1 MGIVYEAE
9 QQSPHR
15 RVALKVVRGGQFVD
29 DVYLRMF
36 RRETETLA
44 RLAHPNIAA
53 IYEAGRTEDGQHFFT
68 MELVPGQNLG
78 AHVRDKLG
86 GERPTFEQ
94 IRSRL
99 ELFNTICGAVNYAH
113 QRGVIH
119 RDLKP
124 SNLVVTETGEAKILD
139 FGLARITDQDVAAAT
154 VMSEM
159 GLIKGTLPYMSPE
172 QARGDPR
179 DMDLRTDIYSLGV
192 ILYELLSGRQPYD
205 TQNVSIVQV
214 VRARSARSRPGR

>member
-1 MGIVYEAE
+1 MTTNDPSGLLSDGDLTLDRDPSRPPAGTAHEGLPREIGGFRILGKLGEGGMGIVYEAE

-68 MELVPGQNLG
+68 MELVTGQNLR

-86 GERPTFEQ
+86 GERPTLEQ
-94 IRSRL
+94 LRSRL
-99 ELFNTICGAVNYAH
+99 ELFNTICARRELRAPARRHPPRPEALQPRRHGIG
-113 QRGVIH
+113 RG
-119 RDLKP
+119 
-124 SNLVVTETGEAKILD
+124 E
-139 FGLARITDQDVAAAT
+139 
-154 VMSEM
+154 
-159 GLIKGTLPYMSPE
+159 
-172 QARGDPR
+172 DPR
-179 DMDLRTDIYSLGV
+179 L
-192 ILYELLSGRQPYD
+192 
-205 TQNVSIVQV
+205 
-214 VRARSARSRPGR
+214 RARAHHGRRRRGRDRDERDGS